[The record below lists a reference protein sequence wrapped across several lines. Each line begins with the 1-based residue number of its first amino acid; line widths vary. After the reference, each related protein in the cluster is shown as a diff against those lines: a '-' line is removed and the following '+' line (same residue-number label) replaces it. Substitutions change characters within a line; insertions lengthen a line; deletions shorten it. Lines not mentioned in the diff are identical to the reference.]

1 MTCLFCMQEA
11 ALHVGRVVCEGEGR
25 LSAGGALLEGTLAH
39 SQGAHIRLDLS
50 GLPAFRVFP
59 GQARPPALLPF
70 SNALCMSSRTC
81 ANFALATHAASIYQL
96 LAVPVHASEA
106 STAQALR
113 MMGACRCWACAG

>member
-59 GQARPPALLPF
+59 GQARPPALLP
-70 SNALCMSSRTC
+70 SSLPSACSGPRVHTQ
-81 ANFALATHAASIYQL
+81 LLLSPLYQL
-96 LAVPVHASEA
+96 LSVWLHH
-106 STAQALR
+106 
-113 MMGACRCWACAG
+113 